1 MRRMGRTSLQQ
12 RSGWGWIYRQSLD
25 SMSQRQSGIGGVTHL
40 FANCEDNLMLTLLR
54 ILTALSGLG
63 LLLVGIIWWL
73 QPATAAEI
81 LGASLLDGTGRST
94 QIGDSGAFFIGVGG
108 LLALGAIR
116 NQTALVMSGGLLVGL
131 VIPGR
136 VLSATTHGGAWT
148 PDEIAGECIVLIVA
162 LLTAATIRRQNTQS
176 VFR

>member
-1 MRRMGRTSLQQ
+1 
-12 RSGWGWIYRQSLD
+12 
-25 SMSQRQSGIGGVTHL
+25 MSQRQSGIRGMKHL
-40 FANCEDNLMLTLLR
+40 FANGEDNLMLTLLR
-54 ILTALSGLG
+54 TLTTLSGLG

-94 QIGDSGAFFIGVGG
+94 QIGDSGAFFIGSGG

-116 NQTALVMSGGLLVGL
+116 NHAALVISGGLLVGL

-136 VLSATTHGGAWT
+136 VLSVTTHGGAWT
-148 PDEIAGECIVLIVA
+148 PDEITGEFIVSIVA
-162 LLTAATIRRQNTQS
+162 LLTAAAVRRHNTQS
-176 VFR
+176 VFK

>member
-1 MRRMGRTSLQQ
+1 
-12 RSGWGWIYRQSLD
+12 
-25 SMSQRQSGIGGVTHL
+25 
-40 FANCEDNLMLTLLR
+40 MLSLLR
-54 ILTALSGLG
+54 IVTVLSGLG
-63 LLLVGIIWWL
+63 LFLIGVIWWL
-73 QPATAAEI
+73 QPATAAEM

-94 QIGDSGAFFIGVGG
+94 QIGDSGAFFIGAGG

-116 NQTALVMSGGLLVGL
+116 NHAALVISGGLLVGL

-148 PDEIAGECIVLIVA
+148 PDKIAGECIVLVVA
-162 LLTAATIRRQNTQS
+162 LLTAAAIHRQNAQFV

>member
-1 MRRMGRTSLQQ
+1 M
-12 RSGWGWIYRQSLD
+12 
-25 SMSQRQSGIGGVTHL
+25 V
-40 FANCEDNLMLTLLR
+40 TLLR
-54 ILTALSGLG
+54 IMTALSGLG

-73 QPATAAEI
+73 QPATAAEM

-94 QIGDSGAFFIGVGG
+94 QIGDSGAFFVGAGG

-116 NQTALVMSGGLLVGL
+116 NQAALVLSGGLLVGL

-136 VLSATTHGGAWT
+136 ILSATIHGGAWT
-148 PDEIAGECIVLIVA
+148 PDEIAGECIILGLA
-162 LLTAATIRRQNTQS
+162 LFTAAVIRRHNTQS